1 MSIFSPRNIPSVN
14 TSSTGEIMNDAVV
27 SKASSRVENKLLTQA
42 MWIAAF
48 ATLTALGARVEIPN
62 HPVPYTLQTFF
73 VLLAGAMLGARN
85 GAISMILYLA
95 LGAIGLPVFSSGG
108 FGVLKFVGPTGG
120 YLLAFPVVAAVV
132 GLFTESYKS
141 YFGIV
146 ASMFAGLMILFLAGT
161 LHLNAFY
168 LHNISAAFTSGFLIF
183 SWWDMVKLFA
193 AASIYFH
200 VAKRWRRVV

>member
-1 MSIFSPRNIPSVN
+1 
-14 TSSTGEIMNDAVV
+14 MNDAVV
-27 SKASSRVENKLLTQA
+27 SKTTTYDEKKLLVQA
-42 MWIAAF
+42 LWIAAF
-48 ATLTALGARVEIPN
+48 GGLTALGARVEIPH

-85 GAISMILYLA
+85 GAISMILYLTIGA
-95 LGAIGLPVFSSGG
+95 LGAPVFSSGG
-108 FGVLKFVGPTGG
+108 FGLAKFVGPTGG

-132 GLFTESYKS
+132 GLLTENYKS

-146 ASMFAGLMILFLAGT
+146 LSMFVGLMILFVAGT
-161 LHLNAFY
+161 LHLHAFY
-168 LHNISAAFTSGFLIF
+168 LHNLSAAFSSGFLIF

-193 AASIYFH
+193 AASIYFQ

>member
-1 MSIFSPRNIPSVN
+1 MR
-14 TSSTGEIMNDAVV
+14 NDAVLP
-27 SKASSRVENKLLTQA
+27 KLTTLSHNSILTQTL
-42 MWIAAF
+42 WITAF
-48 ATLTALGARVEIPN
+48 AAATAIGARIEIP
-62 HPVPYTLQTFF
+62 HQPVPYTLQTFF

-85 GAISMILYLA
+85 GAFSMILYLA
-95 LGAIGLPVFSSGG
+95 LGAIGLPVFSAGG

-132 GLFTESYKS
+132 GLLTENYKS

-146 ASMFAGLMILFLAGT
+146 LSMFAGLMILFLAGT

-168 LHNISAAFTSGFLIF
+168 LHNLNAAFNSGFLIF

-193 AASIYFH
+193 AASIYFQ
-200 VAKRWRRVV
+200 VAKRWNRLA